1 MALQVLSLPLLRVLL
16 QVLML
21 VSPRGATGSVS
32 ISATYASIHVA
43 RSTAGF
49 ATGYA
54 IGNGM
59 VMGMYP
65 PFYFLYVGAAST
77 ESTGSMLD
85 EEKLVLV
92 QTAGPTG
99 SH

>member
-1 MALQVLSLPLLRVLL
+1 MPLYTLLGLLLALLLDMLL
-16 QVLML
+16 V
-21 VSPRGATGSVS
+21 
-32 ISATYASIHVA
+32 
-43 RSTAGF
+43 
-49 ATGYA
+49 
-54 IGNGM
+54 M
-59 VMGMYP
+59 VMGMYPP

-85 EEKLVLV
+85 EDKLVLV